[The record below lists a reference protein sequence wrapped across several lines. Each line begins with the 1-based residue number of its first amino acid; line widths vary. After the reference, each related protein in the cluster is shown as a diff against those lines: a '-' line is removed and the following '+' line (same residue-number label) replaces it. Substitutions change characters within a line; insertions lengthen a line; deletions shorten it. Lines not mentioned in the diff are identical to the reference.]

1 MWGAIVFFVEELMVA
16 MARAKEH
23 LNKHSR
29 TRERTPQRRKMKDV
43 PVIGSSCTWK
53 RDELDHF
60 KVTIE
65 RDIDVRTMIPD
76 EVFEF
81 DHFEGYSVCPNSQLM
96 WNRLMVGKS
105 QLCTLGERDVEN

>member
-1 MWGAIVFFVEELMVA
+1 MVA
-16 MARAKEH
+16 MAKAKEH
-23 LNKHSR
+23 SKKPGR
-29 TRERTPQRRKMKDV
+29 TRERTPQRGKTKEV

-76 EVFEF
+76 KFFEF
-81 DHFEGYSVCPNSQLM
+81 DHFEGYSE
-96 WNRLMVGKS
+96 
-105 QLCTLGERDVEN
+105 CTN